1 MPAPN
6 ELRLFLSSTFIDFQ
20 GERDYLSK
28 KVFPALRRL
37 CRERGVE
44 FTEIDLRWGLTN
56 EDAEQGRI
64 LGTCFEEVDNCRP
77 FFIGL
82 LGERYGWVPPIEEL
96 MKNPELRNQHPWLE
110 AAMQQGPSA
119 TELEFRHGFLNHG
132 FGETKPLVYF
142 RSPAASSRVE
152 GGTSTDDRS
161 PTEDPRIKRLKEEVT
176 ASLGSVPVFHSPAEL
191 GTLIEHDLTALIER
205 HWPASEK
212 VSWIDEERAGHA
224 AFAQSRRKGYV
235 ANPSLVDTMN
245 AHLEQP
251 ESVLILT
258 GESGSGKS
266 SLLAHWAETLRNR
279 DSKLFVIEHY
289 VGVTAASTDPDTLMR
304 RIVTEIRERTHS
316 DDPIPPSS
324 AELAQAF
331 PSWLGRISEERMVI
345 LIDAINQFNT
355 EGRFLIWLPDHVSS
369 NVKWVISSTQSEA
382 LQRVRDHARALS
394 HAWPEVAVKPITL
407 PERRRVLRTFLAGF
421 QKKLDP
427 KQEDKIVK
435 NKKSSSPLFLRTLL
449 EELRLQ
455 GKHESL
461 DRFIKHYLASS
472 DIPDLFSRILE
483 RVEQDYGADEV
494 RALLTRIWAAP
505 HGLAE
510 SEIIESSQLD
520 RAGLSLLLHAF
531 DYHLIRLQGRLSFF
545 HDHLRQAV
553 EGRYL
558 DTTPKKQDAWVE
570 LASYFRSAEPS
581 SIKALSQPWLWR
593 RAERWQ
599 QLKQTL
605 LDVALLPY
613 LTEGSRSYDLLG
625 YWLELEKR
633 QAQENANASKENGA
647 AKSAK
652 WNIDVVAEYEAA
664 IADNASALDAAMER
678 DMLYAL
684 GLFFRNAGWHAGAV
698 SMATKALALYNEDQ
712 LNDQSSAHD
721 GSSAHDRSYDDPD
734 TLARITDLY
743 LELGKAYLDMSDL
756 KNASQTLN
764 KAMQLQSG
772 DETNFD
778 IRQINVRDEYARLLK
793 EEGKYQEAERVARVT
808 LKAAIERFGPKDSTV
823 QNQMRLLAEILA
835 FEAKYPEAESLYRDV
850 LKSIEASLGSES
862 LDAGYYLNVLANF
875 LRQTGGD
882 YEEARQLF
890 ERAVAIIE
898 SRLGKNHPDLST
910 LLRNFA
916 TLHSRNGNW
925 EQAEPLF
932 LRSLAIDEVAHGPE
946 HPKTAASL
954 NNYAGMLYRQGKY
967 DLAENPYRRAL
978 DIKLKVLGKN
988 HPETAFSFTN
998 LGNLLRR
1005 QGNYQEA
1012 EECYARALEIQMATL
1027 GPMHEVTGQTL
1038 EAYGRFMRIKGDLPS
1053 AEDFLIRSYNARK
1066 ECFGP
1071 EHHDTIF
1078 IALALVLVLLEQ
1090 APRDTDKAE
1099 QRELDSLPAFAERAK
1114 SIVNEVIK
1122 SAGSD
1127 GFIIVADEVLKLLG
1141 ENRAIGDE
1149 IRRKF
1154 ENLVNGSLKTSHKIL

>member
-1 MPAPN
+1 MRFAAQDFFEMPAPN

-28 KVFPALRRL
+28 KVFPGLRRL

-44 FTEIDLRWGLTN
+44 FTEIDLRWGLTD

-110 AAMQQGPSA
+110 AAMEQGPSA

-142 RSPAASSRVE
+142 RSPAASSLVDA
-152 GGTSTDDRS
+152 SS
-161 PTEDPRIKRLKEEVT
+161 TEDPRLTRLKEEVT

-251 ESVLILT
+251 QSVLILT

-266 SLLAHWAETLRNR
+266 SLLAHWAESLRNR
-279 DSKLFVIEHY
+279 DSNLFIIEHY

-304 RIVTEIRERTHS
+304 RIVTEIRDRTHS
-316 DDPIPPSS
+316 EDPIPPSS
-324 AELAQAF
+324 AELAQSF

-345 LIDAINQFNT
+345 LIDAINQFNM

-369 NVKWVISSTQSEA
+369 NVKWVISSTESEA
-382 LQRVRDHARALS
+382 LQRVRDHARATG

-421 QKKLDP
+421 QKKLDQ

-483 RVEQDYGADEV
+483 RIEQDYGAEEV

-558 DTTPKKQDAWVE
+558 DTTPKKQEAWVE
-570 LASYFRSAEPS
+570 LASYFGSAEAS

-599 QLKQTL
+599 QLKLSL
-605 LDVALLPY
+605 LDVTLLPY

-625 YWLELEKR
+625 YWLTLEK
-633 QAQENANASKENGA
+633 QAQENANDSQENGA
-647 AKSAK
+647 AHRVK
-652 WNIDVVAEYEAA
+652 WNIDVVAEYESA
-664 IADNASALDAAMER
+664 IANNASALDAWMER

-698 SMATKALALYNEDQ
+698 SMATKALALYETK
-712 LNDQSSAHD
+712 D
-721 GSSAHDRSYDDPD
+721 GHIDDRSSPD
-734 TLARITDLY
+734 TLAQKTDLL
-743 LELGKAYLDMSDL
+743 LELGKAYLDLGDL
-756 KNASQTLN
+756 KNASTTLK
-764 KAMQLQSG
+764 KAMELQSG
-772 DETNFD
+772 DETNFTT
-778 IRQINVRDEYARLLK
+778 RQINVRNEYARLLMD
-793 EEGKYQEAERVARVT
+793 EGKYPEAESIARVT
-808 LKAAIERFGPKDSTV
+808 LKAAIERFGPKDSTA
-823 QNQMRLLAEILA
+823 QNEMRRLAEILE
-835 FEAKYPEAESLYRDV
+835 FEAKYPEAELLYREV
-850 LKSIEASLGSES
+850 LKSIEATLGPES
-862 LDAGYYLNVLANF
+862 LDAGYYLNQLAEF
-875 LRQTGGD
+875 LRRIGGD
-882 YEEARQLF
+882 YEEALQLF
-890 ERAVAIIE
+890 ERAVAIVE
-898 SRLGKNHPDLST
+898 SRLGGMHPDLAI
-910 LLRNFA
+910 LLSNFA
-916 TLHSRNGNW
+916 ILHSKNGNW
-925 EQAEPLF
+925 EQAEPLL
-932 LRSLAIDEVAHGPE
+932 LRSLAISETAHGPE
-946 HPKTAASL
+946 HPKTALSL
-954 NNYAGMLYRQGKY
+954 NNYAAMLYRQGKY
-967 DLAENPYRRAL
+967 DLAESPYRRAL
-978 DIKLKVLGKN
+978 EIQCKVLGED
-988 HPETAFSFTN
+988 HQYTASSFTN
-998 LGNLLRR
+998 LGDVLRR

-1012 EECYARALEIQMATL
+1012 EECYARALKIRLATL
-1027 GPMHEVTGQTL
+1027 GPMHDVTGGAL
-1038 EAYGRFMRIKGDLPS
+1038 GAYGQLMRLKGDLPA
-1053 AEDFLIRSYNARK
+1053 AEDLLIRSYAARK
-1066 ECFGP
+1066 HSLGP
-1071 EHHDTIF
+1071 EHHHTNF
-1078 IALALVLVLLEQ
+1078 TALVLTLILLEQ
-1090 APRDTDKAE
+1090 SKAE
-1099 QRELDSLPAFAERAK
+1099 SAQ
-1114 SIVNEVIK
+1114 SIVNEVLQSVSSEKAVVI
-1122 SAGSD
+1122 AN
-1127 GFIIVADEVLKLLG
+1127 EVLNLLG
-1141 ENRAIGDE
+1141 EDRAIEDG
-1149 IRRKF
+1149 IMQKLI
-1154 ENLVNGSLKTSHKIL
+1154 NLVKVV